1 MNDTD
6 HFPAGI
12 PFTSAVNGSLREP
25 CGCDQRDFHFG
36 RGQNTE
42 LGWSDPM
49 FWAFSRPK
57 HCRGRSSPVWK
68 EEPIAN
74 GVLPAQEYKQ
84 RKETQCLSFQK
95 YPRS

>member
-1 MNDTD
+1 MTATD
-6 HFPAGI
+6 HLSTGI
-12 PFTSAVNGSLREP
+12 PFTSAVNRSLGEP
-25 CGCDQRDFHFG
+25 CGCDERAVLFG

-49 FWAFSRPK
+49 FWALSRPK
-57 HCRGRSSPVWK
+57 PCRGRSSPVLK
-68 EEPIAN
+68 DALIAN

-84 RKETQCLSFQK
+84 GKETLCLSFQK

>member
-1 MNDTD
+1 MKDTD

-25 CGCDQRDFHFG
+25 CGCDKRDVHFG
-36 RGQNTE
+36 REQNTE

-57 HCRGRSSPVWK
+57 PCRGRSSPVLT
-68 EEPIAN
+68 EALIAN
-74 GVLPAQEYKQ
+74 GVLPA
-84 RKETQCLSFQK
+84 
-95 YPRS
+95 